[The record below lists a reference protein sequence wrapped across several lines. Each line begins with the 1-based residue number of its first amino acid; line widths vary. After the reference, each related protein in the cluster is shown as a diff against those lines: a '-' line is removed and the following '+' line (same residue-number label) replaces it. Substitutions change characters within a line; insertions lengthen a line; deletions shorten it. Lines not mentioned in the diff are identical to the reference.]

1 VNDRASPGPPGTI
14 PSARNRLTIRIGI
27 VAIGASLVGGVVG
40 GWLDFQA
47 WHANGAFLAFAV
59 NALAVFVAVVAGL
72 AWLARRGMAR
82 YVAVGAAAFVIGAR
96 IGAWVAPSAHP
107 PDWSPGSV
115 RIDLT
120 VPVAATS
127 SGSAACSTAPNDA
140 VIVLS
145 DGQTIAGD
153 PVWYEV
159 SAPGVDG
166 NPGALSFTLV
176 VDPTGQAESRW
187 DSNTEAE
194 VDPDVPLAHTL
205 AAEGTAASGTVV
217 FGDIPRSRDTPGAGG
232 FGQSGVVTVS
242 GTVTWSCEPPRGVPT
257 PIEGSWFR

>member
-1 VNDRASPGPPGTI
+1 MTTVPPAG
-14 PSARNRLTIRIGI
+14 NRLMIRIGI
-27 VAIGASLVGGVVG
+27 VVIGASLAGGVVG
-40 GWLDFQA
+40 GWLDFEA
-47 WHANGAFLAFAV
+47 WHSNGAFLAFAV
-59 NALAVFVAVVAGL
+59 NGLAVFVAVVAGL

-96 IGAWVAPSAHP
+96 FGAWVAPSAHP
-107 PDWSPGSV
+107 PDWSPGSL

-127 SGSAACSTAPNDA
+127 RGSAACRTAPNDA

-145 DGQTIAGD
+145 DDGQTIAGD

-166 NPGALSFTLV
+166 YPGAPTFTLV
-176 VDPTGQAESRW
+176 VDPTDETEARW

-205 AAEGTAASGTVV
+205 AAEGTAASGTVA
-217 FGDIPRSRDTPGAGG
+217 FRDIPRSRDTPGVGG
-232 FGQSGVVTVS
+232 FGQPGVVTVS
-242 GTVTWSCEPPRGVPT
+242 GTVTWTCEPPRGVPT
-257 PIEGSWFR
+257 PIEGTWFH

>member
-1 VNDRASPGPPGTI
+1 M
-14 PSARNRLTIRIGI
+14 
-27 VAIGASLVGGVVG
+27 AIGASLAGGVVG

-47 WHANGAFLAFAV
+47 WHSNGAFLALAV
-59 NALAVFVAVVAGL
+59 NALALLVAVVAGL

-127 SGSAACSTAPNDA
+127 SGSAACSTSQDGA
-140 VIVLS
+140 VVVLS
-145 DGQTIAGD
+145 ERGQTIAGD
-153 PVWYEV
+153 PGWYEV
-159 SAPGVDG
+159 SAPGVDR

-176 VDPTGQAESRW
+176 VDPADEAESRW

-205 AAEGTAASGTVV
+205 AAEGTAASGTVT
-217 FGDIPRSRDTPGAGG
+217 FRDIPRSRDTPRVGG
-232 FGQSGVVTVS
+232 FDQSGAVTVS
-242 GTVTWSCEPPRGVPT
+242 GTVNWTCEPPRGVPT
-257 PIEGSWFR
+257 PVEGSWFR